1 MKCDPWLTYKQSDED
16 NVQMNAFGQAGIYE
30 EIHDYEVV
38 KTKPPKVAAQPLQP
52 LAISPPAAQQP
63 LPPAGN
69 ASGDYTLTTCAAY
82 TPTTYPPE
90 HESSREGG
98 YANFPT
104 TLPAQNSSSSEGG
117 NADTEAKEGQYESGV

>member
-1 MKCDPWLTYKQSDED
+1 
-16 NVQMNAFGQAGIYE
+16 MNILGQTGLYE

-82 TPTTYPPE
+82 IPTTYPPKP
-90 HESSREGG
+90 ESPGEGG

-104 TLPAQNSSSSEGG
+104 TLPAQSSSEGG
-117 NADTEAKEGQYESGV
+117 NGDTEVKEGQYESVGV